1 MELTKNTWGKVL
13 IGALITGAVYFA
25 FDIIRVKLQTK
36 SEKLTYYITETQPFP
51 GRIEKGFYNIVIAN
65 DGEKPLSD
73 VKAFFNIP
81 NGVIIEWKVKA
92 EATLDYT
99 DTFTQYSILCLNVPH
114 IKSEDTFAVVI
125 YAESDKTLPTEPKVS
140 LRSNEINGV
149 RGERTRKTGTVLYRG
164 MGVLVAILSAFAA
177 YTLSF

>member
-99 DTFTQYSILCLNVPH
+99 DTVTQDSILWLNVPH
-114 IKSEDTFAVVI
+114 INSEDTFAVVI
-125 YAESDKTLPTEPKVS
+125 YAESEKKTRVHYLPLFFSSFVVAPGKP
-140 LRSNEINGV
+140 RV
-149 RGERTRKTGTVLYRG
+149 RREVFY
-164 MGVLVAILSAFAA
+164 VFC
-177 YTLSF
+177 F